1 MQNCRLRSEGSIPT
15 VRAFGAARSI
25 RREVANGKRKT
36 NCKQKKKPVRKC
48 ERVSTLNGVSRRKDC
63 ARSGEHQRTI
73 TIIPSFFGLCV
84 HPRGACC
91 VTGFVSRV
99 LCVVNYAAVIYLRR
113 LLPNGLRACALCR
126 HRDSGGNRS
135 GFLRSPEGVASDRVY
150 RKPAL
155 PQVSVS
161 SYLAFPPLPP
171 EGGGISLLHFPWGR
185 PRRTLSVILPCEA
198 RTFLTVIPFGAIPRD
213 RATR

>member
-1 MQNCRLRSEGSIPT
+1 MRFTVQKNGTEQKASRIKKDSVRFPICAASACRRYRVCKPGS
-15 VRAFGAARSI
+15 VRAG
-25 RREVANGKRKT
+25 
-36 NCKQKKKPVRKC
+36 
-48 ERVSTLNGVSRRKDC
+48 
-63 ARSGEHQRTI
+63 H
-73 TIIPSFFGLCV
+73 
-84 HPRGACC
+84 
-91 VTGFVSRV
+91 
-99 LCVVNYAAVIYLRR
+99 AAVIYLRR

-135 GFLRSPEGVASDRVY
+135 GSLRSPEGVASDRVY
-150 RKPAL
+150 REPVL
-155 PQVSVS
+155 PSVPVS

-171 EGGGISLLHFPWGR
+171 FGGGISLLHFPWGR

>member
-1 MQNCRLRSEGSIPT
+1 MKRWSPKDPLAGARLQAT
-15 VRAFGAARSI
+15 
-25 RREVANGKRKT
+25 RK
-36 NCKQKKKPVRKC
+36 Q
-48 ERVSTLNGVSRRKDC
+48 VSTATER
-63 ARSGEHQRTI
+63 
-73 TIIPSFFGLCV
+73 IP
-84 HPRGACC
+84 AAYD
-91 VTGFVSRV
+91 V
-99 LCVVNYAAVIYLRR
+99 LCASTRNVSLSKRAPHYAALSLKNCDRVYKPGSVHEQARAAVIYLRR
-113 LLPNGLRACALCR
+113 LLPNGLKAYAFCR

-135 GFLRSPEGVASDRVY
+135 GSLRSPEGVASDRVY

-155 PQVSVS
+155 PRVSVS

-185 PRRTLSVILPCEA
+185 PRRTLSVILPYEA